1 MTTSHI
7 QTGASADTGLRRT
20 PAAGFTLTELMMVL
34 AVIGLVLG
42 FGLPAIMR
50 WQPDRSINHTVSELV
65 DVFNTA
71 RARAVLVGTTTTV
84 IFKPRERLVLVEGA
98 GSAPGAAEARPAFA
112 GLPGLRSA
120 VRIPDNVCIEML
132 DVNFIEFKDAE
143 ECRVRFFPN
152 GTSEELTLVLRSD
165 DGSFVKLWLE
175 LTTALPV
182 IEHLR

>member
-1 MTTSHI
+1 MTTI
-7 QTGASADTGLRRT
+7 PLQTGRSADIGSRHMHVV
-20 PAAGFTLTELMMVL
+20 GFTLTELMMVL

-50 WQPDRSINHTVSELV
+50 WQPDRSINRTVSELV

-71 RARAVLVGTTTTV
+71 RARAVLGGNTTTV
-84 IFKPRERLVLVEGA
+84 VFKPRQRLVLVEGA
-98 GSAPGAAEARPAFA
+98 GPAPGSAETRPAFA
-112 GLPGLRSA
+112 GLPGLRSTM
-120 VRIPDNVCIEML
+120 RLPDNVYIEML
-132 DVNFIEFKDAE
+132 DVNFVEFKDAE

-152 GTSEELTLVLRSD
+152 GTCEELTLVLRSD
-165 DGSFVKLWLE
+165 DGRFVKLWLE